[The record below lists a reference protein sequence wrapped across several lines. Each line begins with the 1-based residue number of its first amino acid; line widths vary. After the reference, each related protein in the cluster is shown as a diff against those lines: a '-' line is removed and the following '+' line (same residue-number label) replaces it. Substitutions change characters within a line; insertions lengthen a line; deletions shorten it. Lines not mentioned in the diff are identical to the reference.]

1 MADKKKKVF
10 EKKRLLIV
18 NDLLQGGGV
27 EKLMHDLVWHWHRKY
42 DITIMTW
49 DYCQGFEEQFPKD
62 TAYLWAFLP
71 EKKWKSTGGRLCW
84 KVCRKLYKEWF
95 RKRFSGMDFDVV
107 ISMKDGWVM
116 REAARMNI
124 PVKYAWIHTDY
135 RSYYYTRAFYGSP
148 DEERE
153 CMQQFRKIVC
163 VSEEIKQGIL
173 TVIGDPGNLLVKY
186 NPIRVRSIRE
196 KSLEPVVDADE
207 QIPSGVTRFVTVGRL
222 NYQKGYDL
230 LLEACHMLE
239 RDGLQFE
246 VWVIG
251 GEEPWGD
258 EHERLYR
265 ARKRLHVESVRF
277 MGARKNPYKYMRCA
291 DWFLSSSLF
300 EGYSLVSQEAAVL
313 DLPLLLTRCS
323 GVRELIGED
332 EYGIGMEI
340 SVEGIYQGMKRVIE
354 HPELQ
359 PYYKQKIMERKTII
373 NFKNR
378 ILEIEQMLDEE
389 TD

>member
-1 MADKKKKVF
+1 MADKKKQVF
-10 EKKRLLIV
+10 GKKRLLIV

-27 EKLMHDLVWHWHRKY
+27 EKLMYDLVWHWHRKY

-49 DYCQGFEEQFPKD
+49 DYCRGFQEQFPED
-62 TAYLWAFLP
+62 VAYLWAFLP
-71 EKKWKSTGGRLCW
+71 EKNRKSTGGRICW
-84 KVCRKLYKEWF
+84 KVRRKLYKEWF
-95 RKRFSGMDFDVV
+95 RKRFSGMTFDMV

-116 REAARMNI
+116 QEVARMNI

-135 RSYYYTRAFYGSP
+135 RSYYYTQAFYGGP

-153 CMQQFRKIVC
+153 CMKQFRKVVC
-163 VSEEIKQGIL
+163 VSEEVKQGIL

-186 NPIRVRSIRE
+186 NPIRVRSILE
-196 KSLEPVVDADE
+196 KSLEPVVDVEE

-239 RDGLQFE
+239 QDGLQFE

-265 ARKRLHVESVRF
+265 AQKRLHVDSVRF
-277 MGARKNPYKYMRCA
+277 LGARKNPYKYMKCA
-291 DWFLSSSLF
+291 DWFLSASLF

-313 DLPLLLTRCS
+313 DLPLLLTNCS

-340 SVEGIYQGMKRVIE
+340 SVEGIYQGMKRVME

-359 PYYKQKIMERKTII
+359 LYYKQKIMERKTII
-373 NFKNR
+373 NFKSR

-389 TD
+389 